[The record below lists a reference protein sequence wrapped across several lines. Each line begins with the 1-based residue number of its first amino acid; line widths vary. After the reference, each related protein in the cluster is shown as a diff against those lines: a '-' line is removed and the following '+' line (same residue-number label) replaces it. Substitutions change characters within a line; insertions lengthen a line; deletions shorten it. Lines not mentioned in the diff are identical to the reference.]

1 MQFRTKARAV
11 DLLGKGQIADLPTA
25 ITELWK
31 NGYDAYA
38 DNLTAEIY
46 LQGYKGLE
54 NPLFVIT
61 DDGKGMSRKDI
72 FEKWLVLG
80 TDSKSRAK
88 LEEEE
93 SEETL
98 WKKPRIKAGEKGIG
112 RLSVAFLGSP
122 MLMLTKKIGHP
133 LQALFFDW
141 RLLENYNLFLDDVNI
156 PVENI
161 DVLLEF
167 QVKLDK
173 LKEDFLSNFD
183 KQSDIDGEPIWEDSQ
198 EKIKRRINRAVKNIK
213 LPPFFIRTVVADLL
227 QSDDCHGTKFIIFDP
242 IDQIIELTITDED
255 KVENKAFVISSLSG
269 FTNEF
274 EKRRNNIS
282 TKMPILNY
290 EGIEYDLLN
299 AEGNFFTPKDYE
311 FADVLIDGVF
321 DGKGSFNGK
330 LVIYDETIDYSYTN
344 PRKKDARS
352 NYGQFPIKLGYSQ
365 GLESESKLELNAWKK
380 INDKVLAYGG
390 LYIYRDNFRV
400 LPYGRTDF
408 DFLEFEKRRTFR
420 AATWYFSH
428 RRMFGY
434 IDLTRDRNPQLR
446 DKSSREGL
454 INNSAYRAF
463 KDDLIAFFKELALE
477 YFGSLAKQSL
487 FLDKK
492 VKIKEQSETIKKDK
506 LRETQEKREFS
517 LSLSKYPERF
527 DAYQQEYKKLI
538 MDLDEKTN
546 ASNILYS
553 DIESILDRIHTLDIE
568 YKNLL
573 PKIPKRYKPTDT
585 QLDRLDK
592 YETKLIMFN
601 DTIKRD
607 SADLMI
613 IVQEK
618 LEIQALK
625 KEFVKA
631 YQKYN
636 GTLERHIN
644 QNKQELNDKFEN
656 LKKEYSIRAK
666 RILDELNFERDL
678 LTNSIS
684 TKQQVVQATEKV
696 NAKFEFL
703 REQIDKELLPLVDH
717 VKRLRFDIDEELL
730 QGAYKAEYDNIKH
743 QWEQTRETAQL
754 GVAIEIIDH
763 EFNHLYAT
771 INNSLERLE
780 KEDSFNNSEQ
790 FDFLK
795 KNVKQLEE
803 KYDLLS
809 PLYRI
814 SGVVSKEIQCSTI
827 YEYLKKF
834 FANKLK
840 VEGVEIAA
848 TQSFLNHLITIKEP
862 VIHTVF
868 INIVNNALYWLRN
881 SQEKSICLDFWP
893 DTEEILIMNSGQKIE
908 EHRLTKIFD
917 LFYSN
922 RPNGRGIG
930 LYLAKESL
938 NENYYDIYAT
948 NEKSYNQLKGAC
960 FVIKPIN

>member
-38 DNLTAEIY
+38 DELTAEVY

-54 NPLFVIT
+54 KPLFVIT
-61 DDGKGMSRKDI
+61 DDGKGMSQRDI

-88 LEEEE
+88 LEEKE

-98 WKKPRIKAGEKGIG
+98 WKKPRIKSGEKGIG

-122 MLMLTKKIGHP
+122 MLMLTKKIGHSM
-133 LQALFFDW
+133 QALFFDW
-141 RLLENYNLFLDDVNI
+141 RLLENYNLFLDDINI
-156 PVENI
+156 PVEEVGGI
-161 DVLLEF
+161 LEF
-167 QVKLDK
+167 DNVLNK
-173 LKEDFLSNFD
+173 LKYDFLGNFD
-183 KQSDIDGEPIWEDSQ
+183 NQSDIDGKPVWEETQ
-198 EKIKRRINRAVKNIK
+198 EKLKKLIKKAVKDIT
-213 LPPFFIRTVVADLL
+213 LPPFFIRSIVKDLL
-227 QSDDCHGTKFIIFDP
+227 QSDHHGTIFIIFDP
-242 IDQIIELTITDED
+242 IDQIIELTSEDED
-255 KVENKAFVISSLSG
+255 KLEDKEFVISSLCG

-274 EKRRNNIS
+274 EKRQNNIRV
-282 TKMPILNY
+282 KIPILNN
-290 EGIEYDLLN
+290 EGIEYDLLD

-311 FADVLIDGVF
+311 LADVLIDGVF
-321 DGKGSFNGK
+321 DGKGSFTGK
-330 LVIYDETIDYSYTN
+330 LVIYDEKIEYSYTN
-344 PRKKDARS
+344 PRKKDSRS

-365 GLESESKLELNAWKK
+365 GLPSESKLESNAWKK
-380 INDKVLAYGG
+380 INDKVIAYGG

-434 IDLTRDRNPQLR
+434 INLTRAQNPQLR

-477 YFGSLAKQSL
+477 YFGSLAKQPL

-492 VKIKEQSETIKKDK
+492 LKLKEHSETIKKDK

-517 LSLSKYPERF
+517 ISLSKYPLRF
-527 DAYQQEYKKLI
+527 DAYKSEYEELI
-538 MDLDEKTN
+538 KVLKEKTN
-546 ASNILYS
+546 ASNIIYS

-568 YKNLL
+568 YKNLI
-573 PKIPKRYKPTDT
+573 PTIPKRYQPTDT
-585 QLDRLDK
+585 QFDRLNK
-592 YETKLIMFN
+592 YENMLFLFN
-601 DTIKRD
+601 ETIRRN
-607 SADLMI
+607 SAELMKK
-613 IVQEK
+613 VQEK

-625 KEFVKA
+625 KEFIKA

-636 GTLERHIN
+636 GTLEKHVN
-644 QNKQELNDKFEN
+644 QNREELTVKLDA
-656 LKKEYSIRAK
+656 LKKEYSIRSR
-666 RILDELNFERDL
+666 RILDELNFGKEI
-678 LTNSIS
+678 LTTSIT
-684 TKQQVVQATEKV
+684 TKQKVFQATEKV

-703 REQIDKELLPLVDH
+703 REQIDKELLPLVEH
-717 VKRLRFDIDEELL
+717 VKRLSFDVDEELL
-730 QGAYKAEYDNIKH
+730 QGAYKAEYDNIKYK
-743 QWEQTRETAQL
+743 WEQTRETAQL
-754 GVAIEIIDH
+754 GIVVEIIDH

-771 INNSLERLE
+771 INLSLERLANE
-780 KEDSFNNSEQ
+780 EIFNNSEQ
-790 FDFLK
+790 FNFLK
-795 KNVKQLEE
+795 TNLKQLEE

-814 SGVVSKEIQCSTI
+814 SGVVPKEIQCSSI
-827 YEYLKKF
+827 YQYLNKF

-840 VEGVEIAA
+840 VGSVTIDA
-848 TQSFLNHLITIKEP
+848 TKSFLKHILTIKEP

-868 INIVNNALYWLRN
+868 INIINNALYWIRN
-881 SQEKSICLDFWP
+881 SNNKTIRLDYCP
-893 DTEEILIMNSGQKIE
+893 NTDEILIQNSGQKIE

-948 NEKSYNQLKGAC
+948 NDINYNQLKGAC
-960 FVIKPIN
+960 FVIKPLT